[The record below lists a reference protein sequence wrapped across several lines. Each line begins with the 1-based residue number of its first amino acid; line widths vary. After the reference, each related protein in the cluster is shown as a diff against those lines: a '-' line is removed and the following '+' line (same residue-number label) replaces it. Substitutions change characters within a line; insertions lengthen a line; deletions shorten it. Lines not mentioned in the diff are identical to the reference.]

1 MAGKGPFICAACK
14 ERVRSTYSRYTER
27 VEYLRVGGG
36 HRLASV
42 TLRELC
48 KGCAERAAETH
59 RNGRDGGQSDG
70 TQERL
75 L

>member
-1 MAGKGPFICAACK
+1 MAGKGPFICASCK
-14 ERVRSTYSRYTER
+14 EPVPSTYNRYTER

-48 KGCAERAAETH
+48 RVCAERAAETH
-59 RNGRDGGQSDG
+59 RFDRDGGQGDG
-70 TQERL
+70 AQERL